1 MSAIDLAIGPDLP
14 AELGRALA
22 PVRDGDPRADIAALV
37 AALEQATG
45 VAICGVILYGSHTQ
59 ACATTTSDLDLLA
72 LSPAEVTGGLW
83 GQAAGVEID
92 AHVRNLGAVLEAPLE
107 DWPHVAG
114 GRVLHDTSG
123 RLAGWLEQLNAL
135 RAGPRPA
142 VPSSTRLRDRV
153 WSARMLR
160 RIARSAPRDPGL
172 AALQFGSLLG
182 SIPELHAQE
191 RGQWP
196 RSISAWLA
204 ELRRDEPVAAAL
216 VDALGRALDTS
227 GVLAPLTELIEH
239 ALEPADE

>member
-1 MSAIDLAIGPDLP
+1 VSAIDLAIGPDLP

-22 PVRDGDPRADIAALV
+22 PVRDGDPRADIAAIV

-59 ACATTTSDLDLLA
+59 ARATVTSDLDLLV

-92 AHVRNLGAVLEAPLE
+92 AHVRNLGVVLEALE

-123 RLAGWLEQLNAL
+123 QLAGWIERLNAL

-142 VPSSTRLRDRV
+142 VPASTRLRDRV

-160 RIARSAPRDPGL
+160 RIARNAPRDPGL
-172 AALQFGSLLG
+172 AALQLGSLLG
-182 SIPELHAQE
+182 ALPELHAQE

-196 RSISAWLA
+196 QSISAWLA
-204 ELRRDEPVAAAL
+204 ELRRDEPAAAAL
-216 VDALGRALDTS
+216 VDALGRAIDT
-227 GVLAPLTELIEH
+227 GGALVPLTELIEL
-239 ALEPADE
+239 ACRDDPD